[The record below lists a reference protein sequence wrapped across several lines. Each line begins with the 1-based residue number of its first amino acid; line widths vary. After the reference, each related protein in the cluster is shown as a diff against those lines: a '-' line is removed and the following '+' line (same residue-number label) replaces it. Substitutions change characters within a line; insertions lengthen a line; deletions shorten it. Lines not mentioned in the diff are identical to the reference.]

1 MLLEVFTGKRPTD
14 PMFVGLSSLRQ
25 WVSRAFSSS
34 PVDVVDKKL
43 MQGEEISSRDF
54 HHQIDNTTSESPS
67 NDSNINFLVSTFEL
81 GLECSSDSPNERAS
95 MNNVVVRLKKIKDC
109 SASMEATR
117 RSAFVW

>member
-1 MLLEVFTGKRPTD
+1 
-14 PMFVGLSSLRQ
+14 MFVGQSSLRQ